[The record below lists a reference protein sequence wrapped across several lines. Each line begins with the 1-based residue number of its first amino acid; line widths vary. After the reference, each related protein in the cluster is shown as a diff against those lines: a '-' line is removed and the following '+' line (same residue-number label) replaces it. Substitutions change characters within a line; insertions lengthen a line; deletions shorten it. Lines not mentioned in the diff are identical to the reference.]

1 MSNRWDERYRSGEMG
16 DKPAEPL
23 LSVAAA
29 SAAAVGEALDV
40 ACGSGRHS
48 LWLAQRGWRVTAV
61 DYSKIALQLLEHA
74 ADDLPIRTIR
84 ADLEDGGFEI
94 EPDRYNLIV
103 DTCFLYRPL
112 FAQVQNGLLPG
123 GVFFGVFPLEGLNS
137 AFLIGPDELRGYFED
152 WEVLHYSEGRPS
164 EERRPRAQ
172 IIARRPASSER

>member
-1 MSNRWDERYRSGEMG
+1 VSNRWDDRYRSGEMG

-29 SAAAVGEALDV
+29 SATVGEALDV
-40 ACGSGRHS
+40 ACGSGRHAV
-48 LWLAQRGWRVTAV
+48 WLAQRGWRVTAV
-61 DYSKIALQLLEHA
+61 DYSKIALRLLEDA
-74 ADDLPIRTIR
+74 AGDLPIRTRR
-84 ADLEDGGFEI
+84 ADLEEGEFEI

-112 FAQVQNGLLPG
+112 FAPMRNGLLPG

-137 AFLIGPDELRGYFED
+137 AFLIGPGELRGYFDD
-152 WEVLHYSEGRPS
+152 WEVLHYTEGRPS
-164 EERRPRAQ
+164 EERRPRAE